1 MSEFGVPFN
10 RVVAFGRELEYA
22 SQALAQGHVSGNG
35 PFTKECE
42 RLLER
47 ELGAPRVLLTTSCT
61 HALEMA
67 ALLLE
72 IQPGDEVIL
81 PAFTFVLRGAH
92 PVFVDVRD
100 DTLNIDERLTIGRI

>member
-1 MSEFGVPFN
+1 
-10 RVVAFGRELEYA
+10 
-22 SQALAQGHVSGNG
+22 
-35 PFTKECE
+35 
-42 RLLER
+42 
-47 ELGAPRVLLTTSCT
+47 
-61 HALEMA
+61 MA